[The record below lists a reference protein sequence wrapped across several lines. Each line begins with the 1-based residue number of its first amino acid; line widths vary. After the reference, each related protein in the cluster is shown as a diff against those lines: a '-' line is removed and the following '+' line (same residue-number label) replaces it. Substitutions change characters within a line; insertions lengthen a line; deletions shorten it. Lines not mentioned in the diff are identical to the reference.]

1 MKMIRTPIDAV
12 AHTDLICTLE
22 ALQAQLADPPSER
35 TAKLVR
41 ATTAKKA
48 RKLVEEATEVALD
61 AVAGNTDGLITESV
75 DLLYHLAVIW
85 HDRGISPEA
94 IRAEMARRA
103 AVMGIVEKRP
113 KKGPAKKALK
123 ALETAPTKA
132 RADAEPGLAAP
143 RPAHPD
149 TRVSGTGETPRLCAF
164 YRDGDR
170 IGPVRMSDMQRL

>member
-1 MKMIRTPIDAV
+1 MKMIRTPIHAV
-12 AHTDLICTLE
+12 LHTDLICTLE
-22 ALQAQLADPPSER
+22 ALQAQLAAPPSER

-61 AVAGNTDGLITESV
+61 AVVGNPEGLVAESV

-85 HDRGISPEA
+85 HDRRIAPEA

-103 AVMGIVEKRP
+103 AVLGIVEKRP

-123 ALETAPTKA
+123 ALETAPATAKA
-132 RADAEPGLAAP
+132 KADSGPGVAAP
-143 RPAHPD
+143 PPAHAD
-149 TRVSGTGETPRLCAF
+149 TRETPRLCAF

-170 IGPVRMSDMQRL
+170 IGPVRMSDMRRF